1 MRIVNQSIAQI
12 NLKTAKTT
20 ISTFLVYWMFTMY
33 QALFEELRMQLS
45 IIQSSKQPY
54 KDDDV
59 VIITLLF
66 LKRQS

>member
-45 IIQSSKQPY
+45 VIQSSKQPY